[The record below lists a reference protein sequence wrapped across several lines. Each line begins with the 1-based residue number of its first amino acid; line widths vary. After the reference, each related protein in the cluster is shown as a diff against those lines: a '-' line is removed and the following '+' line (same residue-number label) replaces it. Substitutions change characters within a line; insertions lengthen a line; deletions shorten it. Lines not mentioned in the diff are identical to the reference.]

1 MHLVESAKAPAR
13 TLAIVGLMSDSF
25 CVKPDQPADSVT
37 DGPQLDD
44 AAFTPHPAACSRSRS
59 ALSDGFCCSAI
70 PSRSLNRQVG
80 VWTLNVSVSCA
91 VLSPGSLSVCPFN
104 VQSSRKL

>member
-59 ALSDGFCCSAI
+59 ALSVRYCWVTAVTRFVSA
-70 PSRSLNRQVG
+70 PTTSACAA
-80 VWTLNVSVSCA
+80 VSCA
-91 VLSPGSLSVCPFN
+91 FLSPGSLSVCPFN